1 MQGRRVHL
9 RRGELGPARP
19 LVRRPEPSGLDSP
32 ITKVP
37 TLLQRMPSLALEV
50 DSRLRVSG
58 LPCQEEER
66 EVELAGVCER
76 AENAYRDAVVAGLP
90 DDVVGT
96 LFEIADERR
105 QNCWIADANEHGRR
119 LRGGHA
125 ASPLPGHLFLSI
137 GLLTTPG
144 QGVPSQESPVVA
156 DTLTSGSGSRG
167 SGGRS
172 PSLSPGPSRVP
183 GAWPWT

>member
-1 MQGRRVHL
+1 MGSAILTAAPPNGSRLRGRPGR
-9 RRGELGPARP
+9 
-19 LVRRPEPSGLDSP
+19 
-32 ITKVP
+32 
-37 TLLQRMPSLALEV
+37 SLALEV

-125 ASPLPGHLFLSI
+125 ASPLPGHLFLSSACYNPR
-137 GLLTTPG
+137 PG
-144 QGVPSQESPVVA
+144 G
-156 DTLTSGSGSRG
+156 
-167 SGGRS
+167 
-172 PSLSPGPSRVP
+172 SLSR
-183 GAWPWT
+183 